1 MIKPISQFFQN
12 TTSSEV
18 IKVLYIFQVGEDTLN
33 YIAYQ
38 DQKNN
43 INISK
48 DFISN
53 DENWEAIPVELVDI
67 YNIENN
73 FNTVNPLIESKPVT
87 GIGFTHI
94 LRGLTVN
101 NKVQYLFGENI
112 NDDWVINQQYML
124 A

>member
-87 GIGFTHI
+87 GTGFTHI